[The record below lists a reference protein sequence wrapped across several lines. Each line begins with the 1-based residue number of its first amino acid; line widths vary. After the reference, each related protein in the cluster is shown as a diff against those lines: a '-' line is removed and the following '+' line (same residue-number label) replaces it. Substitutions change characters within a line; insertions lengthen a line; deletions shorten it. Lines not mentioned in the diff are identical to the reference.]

1 MRRPS
6 TFALG
11 LALVLGCSGVLVTGR
26 ANAQTTGEQQAEK
39 LFNEAIAL
47 VSAGKYEAACP
58 KFEESQRLDP
68 ALGTQFDL
76 ADCYEHTGRKGS
88 ARRLFIEVADAAKAA
103 GKTEREKSSRDRA
116 NALEA
121 IAPRL
126 TVVVPASA
134 SGDHL
139 EVSVDGAA
147 LPAAKWSRA
156 QPIDAGPHTVTASAP
171 GKKPFA
177 SKIALQDG
185 KSVEV
190 KIPELESEPVV
201 APPPANAANGAN
213 GAAGAD
219 DQAREAGNGQRRTG
233 LIVGGIGVV
242 GLLVG
247 GGAGLYSVI
256 EHGQAKD
263 LCADH
268 SQCPD
273 PDGRSKWNAAT
284 DAGTVSTIG
293 FVVGGMG
300 VVAGALLYFTATKA
314 APANAAS
321 APAPRWWLTPSVGMG
336 TAGLVAGGTL

>member
-6 TFALG
+6 MFA
-11 LALVLGCSGVLVTGR
+11 LALVVAGTGLLVTGR
-26 ANAQTTGEQQAEK
+26 ASAQTSGEQQAEK

-47 VSAGKYEAACP
+47 VSAGKYADACP
-58 KFEESQRLDP
+58 KFEESQKLDP

-103 GKTEREKSSRDRA
+103 GKSEREKSSRDRA

-126 TVVVPASA
+126 TVVMPPSA
-134 SGDHL
+134 AGDRV

-147 LPAAKWSRA
+147 LPAAKWSHA
-156 QPIDAGPHTVTASAP
+156 QPIDAGPHTVSAAAP
-171 GKKPFA
+171 GKKPFT

-190 KIPELESEPVV
+190 KIPELESEPAPV
-201 APPPANAANGAN
+201 APVAPGNP
-213 GAAGAD
+213 AD
-219 DQAREAGNGQRRTG
+219 DDKAREAGNGQRRTG

-247 GGAGLYSVI
+247 SGAGLYSVI
-256 EHGQAKD
+256 KHGEAKD

-273 PDGRSKWNAAT
+273 ADGRSKWNAAT

-314 APANAAS
+314 APASAAS
-321 APAPRWWLTPSVGMG
+321 ASPASPAGWWVTPSIGLG
-336 TAGLVAGGTL
+336 SAGLVAGGRL

>member
-1 MRRPS
+1 MLRPS

-11 LALVLGCSGVLVTGR
+11 LAFALGTSGVLVTAR
-26 ANAQTTGEQQAEK
+26 ASAQTNEQLAEK

-47 VSAGKYEAACP
+47 VSAGKYEGACP

-126 TVVVPASA
+126 TVVVPPSA

-147 LPAAKWSRA
+147 LPSAKWSKP
-156 QPIDAGPHTVTASAP
+156 QPIDAGPHSVTASAP

-177 SKIALQDG
+177 SKVALQDG

-190 KIPELESEPVV
+190 KIPELENEPVV
-201 APPPANAANGAN
+201 APPLAGGAN
-213 GAAGAD
+213 GAD
-219 DQAREAGNGQRRTG
+219 DHAREAGNGQRRTG

-247 GGAGLYSVI
+247 GGAGAFSAI
-256 EHGQAKD
+256 KHGQAKD
-263 LCADH
+263 LCADY

-284 DAGTVSTIG
+284 DAGTVSTIA

-300 VVAGALLYFTATKA
+300 VVAGALLYFTAPKA
-314 APANAAS
+314 APATG
-321 APAPRWWLTPSVGMG
+321 WWVTPSVGIG
-336 TAGLVAGGTL
+336 SAGLVAGGTL